1 MTGVVGQ
8 IRNTCR
14 VTKEAQRQLL
24 AEQQAQSVYKLA
36 ILRRYLAPMM
46 RKLATLNAPIVLVDG
61 FAGTGSSGDAKGSTA
76 LMLDHSTPNKYRVQV
91 SVHAVE
97 ADADHF
103 SKLQEVV
110 AAAVD
115 RGCKAT
121 ATHGTIEANLSRVV
135 QQAAGSTLFLFLDPY
150 GANVPYSL
158 LERTLA
164 IDRAARFPVTE
175 ALLNISCPLI
185 FREAG
190 IVRGGSLPSQTKV
203 IDESLG
209 GDWWH
214 EYVMRDMPSDELVTT
229 VTEEYANR
237 LALATGMTP
246 ILAPIYRHPRHILPK
261 YYLAYF
267 TRSADHGVAT
277 FIDAV
282 GRGRPEYMEATED
295 ASNPTL
301 FGDTAAEQAHEQ
313 ATIEAQATV
322 PHIKENLL
330 KLAGRQ
336 LAFSPLVV
344 ALEVYGADAGI
355 ATETQV
361 NAAIKALI
369 DENKLRVV
377 QNPKTSGKWMQGFYA
392 LANAGISSQY

>member
-1 MTGVVGQ
+1 
-8 IRNTCR
+8 
-14 VTKEAQRQLL
+14 VTKDAQRQLL

-36 ILRRYLAPMM
+36 ILRKYLTPMM

-61 FAGTGSSGDAKGSTA
+61 FAGTGSSGDAKGSSA
-76 LMLDHSTPNKYRVQV
+76 LMLDHATPNKYLVPV

-97 ADADHF
+97 ADAAHF
-103 SKLQEVV
+103 DKLQEVV
-110 AAAVD
+110 DAAVGA
-115 RGCKAT
+115 GCEAT
-121 ATHGTIEANLSRVV
+121 ATHGTIEDNLSRIVE
-135 QQAAGSTLFLFLDPY
+135 QAAGKTLFLFLDPY

-164 IDRAARFPVTE
+164 SDRGARFPVTE

-190 IVRGGSLPSQTKV
+190 IVRGGSIPSQTKA
-203 IDESLG
+203 IDDALG

-214 EYVMRDMPSDELVTT
+214 QYVGQDMPSEELVTKVT
-229 VTEEYANR
+229 VEYAHR
-237 LALATGMTP
+237 LARAARMTP
-246 ILAPIYRHPRHILPK
+246 VLAPIYRHPRHIVPK

-282 GRGRPEYMEATED
+282 GRGRPDYMEATED
-295 ASNPTL
+295 AITPTL

-313 ATIEAQATV
+313 AKEEAQATV
-322 PHIKENLL
+322 PHIKTNLL
-330 KLAGRQ
+330 RLAGRH
-336 LAFSPLVV
+336 ATFCPLVM
-344 ALEVYGADAGI
+344 ALDVYGTDAGV

-361 NAAIKALI
+361 NAAIKALL
-369 DENKLRVV
+369 DENRLREV
-377 QNPKTSGKWMQGFYA
+377 QKPKNSGKRMQGTYA
-392 LANAGISSQY
+392 LATAAGISSQN